1 MKILVTG
8 GAGFIG
14 SHVCEELQKNYPQAE
29 VVVLDT
35 LVTGARSN
43 VPQAFKL
50 VELDIRSKE
59 LLAFFQ
65 AQKFSHVI
73 HLAAQTLVPTS
84 LKDPSLDA
92 DLNVMGLIN
101 VLEAARKTSVTS
113 VIFSSSAAV
122 YGDND
127 HLPLL
132 ESEKLVPTS
141 FYGLT
146 KAVSEE
152 YLRIYHELYG
162 LNTTVLRFA
171 NVYGE
176 RQGMA
181 GEGGVISIFAKA
193 LAKEEK
199 ITVFGDGKQTRDFVY
214 VKDIARALCL
224 GMEHKGYGIFNV
236 STGQETSLNELIS
249 TFQDILQKK
258 PIVEYQK
265 SRTGDIYRSVL
276 SNVAIGQALGLKK
289 FTALKEGLTATC
301 RFFKFS

>member
-101 VLEAARKTSVTS
+101 VLEAARKTGVTS